1 MEATYSETTTN
12 KIESAIFE
20 FSNWKSPGLDKHHNF
35 WWNEL
40 TTLHHKVAV
49 GFDKLIVQPENCPD
63 WLTTGQ
69 TTLIAKKK
77 PSRNPSNY
85 WPTTCLPVVIKILSS
100 IVTSWMSHHIN
111 ANKIILN
118 EKKGNR
124 SNTYD
129 TIDQL
134 IINKM
139 VMDNVKLKQRNIS
152 TAWIDFK
159 KTFDSVPHDWII
171 ETLKIHRFVLNTT
184 KSLRKT
190 MNKWKT
196 LLHLNHRD
204 GQIKT
209 DHFQSILAS
218 FKEIAC
224 LGYYS
229 SYRYFHPL
237 GYWTQATLDIE
248 LIAKVILFHVS
259 YSWTILNS

>member
-1 MEATYSETTTN
+1 M
-12 KIESAIFE
+12 
-20 FSNWKSPGLDKHHNF
+20 
-35 WWNEL
+35 
-40 TTLHHKVAV
+40 
-49 GFDKLIVQPENCPD
+49 
-63 WLTTGQ
+63 
-69 TTLIAKKK
+69 
-77 PSRNPSNY
+77 
-85 WPTTCLPVVIKILSS
+85 IKILSS

-118 EKKGNR
+118 EQKGNR

-171 ETLKIHRFVLNTT
+171 ETLKIHRFVLITT

-248 LIAKVILFHVS
+248 LIAKVILFHIF
-259 YSWTILNS
+259 YSWTILNYLLQTTISLHQW